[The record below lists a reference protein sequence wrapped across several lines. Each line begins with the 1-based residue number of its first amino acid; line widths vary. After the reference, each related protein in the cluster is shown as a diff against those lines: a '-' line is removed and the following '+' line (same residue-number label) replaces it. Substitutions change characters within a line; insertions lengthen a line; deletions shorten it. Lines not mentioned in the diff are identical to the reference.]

1 MKAYIQPSIRVI
13 TLETEQ
19 MLALSAQ
26 DQVHKT
32 SEGYKLA
39 SRFFI
44 QAQMKFYTATEVTD
58 SPWLTVLCSGV
69 LGIAA
74 TIAGIV
80 SFRNQDL
87 K

>member
-1 MKAYIQPSIRVI
+1 MNLISQKIMMMIFS
-13 TLETEQ
+13 LMGE
-19 MLALSAQ
+19 LFKS
-26 DQVHKT
+26 

-80 SFRNQDL
+80 SFRHQDL